1 MNYQYLFKVIRVID
15 GDTILGDI
23 YLDGLP
29 NDDAT
34 SIDCG
39 FNCWATTDGK
49 TILKCQRIRL
59 AGLNAPEMGTAEGK
73 ISFEWLKTQVQG
85 AVVTLI
91 TIKAKNTSKTDIYG
105 RYIGFIKLRE
115 RDINKELISLGYA
128 EARYY

>member
-1 MNYQYLFKVIRVID
+1 
-15 GDTILGDI
+15 
-23 YLDGLP
+23 
-29 NDDAT
+29 
-34 SIDCG
+34 
-39 FNCWATTDGK
+39 
-49 TILKCQRIRL
+49 
-59 AGLNAPEMGTAEGK
+59 MGTAEGK